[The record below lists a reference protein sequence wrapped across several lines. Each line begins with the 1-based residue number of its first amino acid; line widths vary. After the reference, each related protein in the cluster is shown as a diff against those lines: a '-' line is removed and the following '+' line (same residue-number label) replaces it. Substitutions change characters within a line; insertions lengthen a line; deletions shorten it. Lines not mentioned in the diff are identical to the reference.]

1 MRPFC
6 IASIGSILGIILGLY
21 FSNIALFLCILFG
34 ILVFIIYPKSFKILC
49 YFYICFIFFYSYT
62 HIMESNYE
70 KAIEEYG
77 EKEVTIKA
85 IVVSDAQDKEYKDVY
100 QIKVIE
106 IGNNT
111 EENEINHK
119 EAKQVEKA
127 SFQLLCNIKKEK
139 NKSLILEYGDEI
151 IFKATYEIPS
161 TARNEGGF
169 DYANYLKTKQISGI
183 VTITASD
190 VQIIGKNKVNVIT
203 SKMNQ
208 LKNSMIQKIQD
219 LLPIENE
226 SICIGLLL
234 GDQSLITE
242 EIKESFRQSNLS
254 HMLAIS
260 GSHIAYLLP
269 AVLTFFSIFP
279 LHQRFKKC
287 IGIVFLIF
295 FMLLVGFAPSIVR
308 ACLMSIYIL
317 LAQILYKKADV
328 YQSLGIS
335 TIIILLGNPYA
346 LLDIGFQLSY
356 GGTIGIVLF
365 SKKIFSKSQREQK
378 IIEQNDEQQKTL
390 KVKEAEQRT
399 EKQKNVEQ
407 KNKKQGKQEKLKNT
421 QHGNIKNKE
430 QKLVPKELFH
440 KIKNSIKE
448 MAIVSL
454 AANFIIFPIML
465 YHFNTLSAT
474 FLISNILASPI
485 SAISLIIGLIFI
497 ILLFVCYPLAIL
509 FSYILNPLLT
519 LFIKIAQ
526 WSSKLPLSQILLQTP
541 AIWQIIIYYIILIL
555 IFFRKWDNTI
565 KNTIKNSRTEKTYQF
580 VTKYQKQMILFF
592 ILLLLFPYFL
602 TNLPSNHLTISMI
615 DVGQGDSML
624 IQTPMGKNILIDGGG
639 SELGT
644 FDVGE
649 KTLLPYL
656 LDKNITKIDYML
668 FSHFD
673 SDHCDGLFTILEKL
687 PVKNVIISK
696 QGKSS
701 ENFKQ
706 FLSIIQEKK
715 VNILLVQEGDNIVI
729 DNEISISILFP
740 EADFISENILNNN
753 SIVARLEWKNSSGE
767 AISSILLTGDI
778 EQIAEEKLV
787 EKYQNTNILNATILK
802 VAHHGSKSS
811 SIQPFLELV
820 KPKVALIGVGENNH
834 FGHPNKGV
842 LQRLENLNTII
853 FRTDK
858 NGEINLKIDKNGKI
872 QVKTKCTFPQIN

>member
-21 FSNIALFLCILFG
+21 FSNIAFFLCLGIG
-34 ILVFIIYPKSFKILC
+34 ILIFMFYPKSFKILC
-49 YFYICFIFFYSYT
+49 YFYICLIIFYSYT
-62 HIMESNYE
+62 HILESSY
-70 KAIEEYG
+70 KKTIEQYDQ
-77 EKEVTIKA
+77 KELTIKA
-85 IVVSDAQDKEYKDVY
+85 IVVSDAQNKDYKDVY

-106 IGNNT
+106 IENSSKNT
-111 EENEINHK
+111 
-119 EAKQVEKA
+119 
-127 SFQLLCNIKKEK
+127 FQLLCNIKKEK
-139 NKSLILEYGDEI
+139 NKSLTLEYGDEI
-151 IFKATYEIPS
+151 TFKAIYEIPS

-169 DYANYLKTKQISGI
+169 DYANYLKTKQIAGT
-183 VTITASD
+183 VNITASD
-190 VQIIGKNKVNVIT
+190 VQITGKNRVNVIK

-208 LKNSMIQKIQD
+208 LKNSMIQKIKN
-219 LLPIENE
+219 LLPTENA

-234 GDQSLITE
+234 GDQSFITE

-308 ACLMSIYIL
+308 ACLMSMYIL

-346 LLDIGFQLSY
+346 LLNIGFQLSY

-365 SKKIFSKSQREQK
+365 SKKLCLKRLKEDK
-378 IIEQNDEQQKTL
+378 IVKQSDSIEQNEDLKEKGKKEKKEKKTEPKTKKETIKDVVN
-390 KVKEAEQRT
+390 KV
-399 EKQKNVEQ
+399 
-407 KNKKQGKQEKLKNT
+407 
-421 QHGNIKNKE
+421 
-430 QKLVPKELFH
+430 
-440 KIKNSIKE
+440 KNSIKE

-454 AANFIIFPIML
+454 AANLIIFPIMI

-497 ILLFVCYPLAIL
+497 ILLFVCNPLAIL

-519 LFIKIAQ
+519 LFVKIAQ
-526 WSSKLPLSQILLQTP
+526 WSSKLPLSQILLPTP
-541 AIWQIIIYYIILIL
+541 AIWQITIYYIILFL
-555 IFFRKWDNTI
+555 IFFPKWENTT
-565 KNTIKNSRTEKTYQF
+565 KNTVKNSRTEKTYQF
-580 VTKYQKQMILFF
+580 VIKYQKQIILLF

-602 TNLPSNHLTISMI
+602 TNLPSSHLTISMI

-624 IQTPMGKNILIDGGG
+624 IQTPKGKNILIDGGG

-715 VNILLVQEGDNIVI
+715 VNVLLVQEGDNIVI
-729 DNEISISILFP
+729 DNEISINILFP
-740 EADFISENILNNN
+740 QADFISENILNNN
-753 SIVARLEWKNSSGE
+753 SIVAKLEWKNSSGE
-767 AISSILLTGDI
+767 VISSILLTGDI

-834 FGHPNKGV
+834 FGHPNEGV

-872 QVKTKCTFPQIN
+872 QAKTKLPIR

>member
-21 FSNIALFLCILFG
+21 FSNIAFFLCLGIG
-34 ILVFIIYPKSFKILC
+34 ILIFMFYPKSFKILC
-49 YFYICFIFFYSYT
+49 YFYICLIIFYSYT
-62 HIMESNYE
+62 HILESSY
-70 KAIEEYG
+70 KKTIEQYDQ
-77 EKEVTIKA
+77 KELTIKA
-85 IVVSDAQDKEYKDVY
+85 IVVSDAQNKDYKDVY

-106 IGNNT
+106 IENSSKNT
-111 EENEINHK
+111 
-119 EAKQVEKA
+119 
-127 SFQLLCNIKKEK
+127 FQLLCNIKKEK
-139 NKSLILEYGDEI
+139 NKSLTLEYGDEI
-151 IFKATYEIPS
+151 TFKAIYEIPS

-169 DYANYLKTKQISGI
+169 DYANYLKTKQIAGT
-183 VTITASD
+183 VNITASD
-190 VQIIGKNKVNVIT
+190 VQITGKNRVNVIK

-208 LKNSMIQKIQD
+208 LKNSMIQKIKN
-219 LLPIENE
+219 LLPTENA

-234 GDQSLITE
+234 GDQSFITE

-308 ACLMSIYIL
+308 ACLMSMYIL

-346 LLDIGFQLSY
+346 LLNIGFQLSY

-365 SKKIFSKSQREQK
+365 SKKLCLKRLKEDK
-378 IIEQNDEQQKTL
+378 IVKQSDSIEQNEDLKEKGKKEKKEKKTEPKTKKETIKDVVN
-390 KVKEAEQRT
+390 KV
-399 EKQKNVEQ
+399 
-407 KNKKQGKQEKLKNT
+407 
-421 QHGNIKNKE
+421 
-430 QKLVPKELFH
+430 
-440 KIKNSIKE
+440 KNSIKE

-454 AANFIIFPIML
+454 AANLIIFPIMI

-497 ILLFVCYPLAIL
+497 ILLFVCNPLAIL

-519 LFIKIAQ
+519 LFVKIAQ
-526 WSSKLPLSQILLQTP
+526 WSSKLPLSQILLPTP
-541 AIWQIIIYYIILIL
+541 AIWQITIYYIILFL
-555 IFFRKWDNTI
+555 IFFPKWENTT
-565 KNTIKNSRTEKTYQF
+565 KNTVKNSRTEKTYQF
-580 VTKYQKQMILFF
+580 VIKYQKQIILLF

-602 TNLPSNHLTISMI
+602 TNLPSSHLTISMI

-624 IQTPMGKNILIDGGG
+624 IQTPKGKNILIDGGG

-715 VNILLVQEGDNIVI
+715 VNVLLVQEGDNIVI
-729 DNEISISILFP
+729 DNEISINILFP
-740 EADFISENILNNN
+740 QADFISENILNNN
-753 SIVARLEWKNSSGE
+753 SIVAKLEWKNSSGE
-767 AISSILLTGDI
+767 VISSILLTGDI

-834 FGHPNKGV
+834 FGHPNEGV
-842 LQRLENLNTII
+842 LQRLENLYTII

-872 QVKTKCTFPQIN
+872 QAKTKLPIR

>member
-1 MRPFC
+1 
-6 IASIGSILGIILGLY
+6 
-21 FSNIALFLCILFG
+21 
-34 ILVFIIYPKSFKILC
+34 
-49 YFYICFIFFYSYT
+49 
-62 HIMESNYE
+62 
-70 KAIEEYG
+70 
-77 EKEVTIKA
+77 
-85 IVVSDAQDKEYKDVY
+85 
-100 QIKVIE
+100 
-106 IGNNT
+106 
-111 EENEINHK
+111 
-119 EAKQVEKA
+119 
-127 SFQLLCNIKKEK
+127 
-139 NKSLILEYGDEI
+139 
-151 IFKATYEIPS
+151 
-161 TARNEGGF
+161 
-169 DYANYLKTKQISGI
+169 
-183 VTITASD
+183 
-190 VQIIGKNKVNVIT
+190 
-203 SKMNQ
+203 MNQ

-421 QHGNIKNKE
+421 LDRVLKNKE

-526 WSSKLPLSQILLQTP
+526 WSSKLPLSQILLPTP

-872 QVKTKCTFPQIN
+872 QVKTKLPIR

>member
-1 MRPFC
+1 MGANERKKYMRPFC

-21 FSNIALFLCILFG
+21 FSNIAFFLCLGIG
-34 ILVFIIYPKSFKILC
+34 ILIFMFYPKSFKILC
-49 YFYICFIFFYSYT
+49 YFYICLIIFYSYT
-62 HIMESNYE
+62 HILESSY
-70 KAIEEYG
+70 KKTIEQYDQ
-77 EKEVTIKA
+77 KELTIKA
-85 IVVSDAQDKEYKDVY
+85 IVVSDAQNKDYKDVY

-106 IGNNT
+106 IENSSKNT
-111 EENEINHK
+111 
-119 EAKQVEKA
+119 
-127 SFQLLCNIKKEK
+127 FQLLCNIKKEK
-139 NKSLILEYGDEI
+139 NKSLTLEYGDEI
-151 IFKATYEIPS
+151 TFKAIYEIPS

-169 DYANYLKTKQISGI
+169 DYANYLKTKQIAGT
-183 VTITASD
+183 VNITASD
-190 VQIIGKNKVNVIT
+190 VQITGKNRVNVIK

-208 LKNSMIQKIQD
+208 LKNSMIQKIKN
-219 LLPIENE
+219 LLPTENA

-234 GDQSLITE
+234 GDQSFITE

-308 ACLMSIYIL
+308 ACLMSMYIL

-346 LLDIGFQLSY
+346 LLNIGFQLSY

-365 SKKIFSKSQREQK
+365 SKKLCLKRLKEDK
-378 IIEQNDEQQKTL
+378 IVKQSDSIEQNEDLKEKGKKEKKEKKTEPKTKKETIKDVVN
-390 KVKEAEQRT
+390 KV
-399 EKQKNVEQ
+399 
-407 KNKKQGKQEKLKNT
+407 
-421 QHGNIKNKE
+421 
-430 QKLVPKELFH
+430 
-440 KIKNSIKE
+440 KNSIKE

-454 AANFIIFPIML
+454 AANLIIFPIMI

-497 ILLFVCYPLAIL
+497 ILLFVCNPLAIL

-519 LFIKIAQ
+519 LFVKIAQ
-526 WSSKLPLSQILLQTP
+526 WSSKLPLSQILLPTP
-541 AIWQIIIYYIILIL
+541 AIWQITIYYIILFL
-555 IFFRKWDNTI
+555 IFFPKWENTT
-565 KNTIKNSRTEKTYQF
+565 KNTVKNSRTEKTYQF
-580 VTKYQKQMILFF
+580 VIKYQKQIILLF

-602 TNLPSNHLTISMI
+602 TNLPSSHLTISMI

-624 IQTPMGKNILIDGGG
+624 IQTPKGKNILIDGGG

-715 VNILLVQEGDNIVI
+715 VNVLLVQEGDNIVI
-729 DNEISISILFP
+729 DNEISINILFP
-740 EADFISENILNNN
+740 QADFISENILNNN
-753 SIVARLEWKNSSGE
+753 SIVAKLEWKNSSGE
-767 AISSILLTGDI
+767 VISSILLTGDI

-834 FGHPNKGV
+834 FGHPNEGV
-842 LQRLENLNTII
+842 LQRLENLYTII

-872 QVKTKCTFPQIN
+872 QAKTKLPIR

>member
-1 MRPFC
+1 MGANERKKYMRPFC
-6 IASIGSILGIILGLY
+6 IASVGSILGIILGLY
-21 FSNIALFLCILFG
+21 FSNIAFFLCLGIG
-34 ILVFIIYPKSFKILC
+34 ILIFMFYPKSFKILC
-49 YFYICFIFFYSYT
+49 YFYICLIIFYSYT
-62 HIMESNYE
+62 HILESSY
-70 KAIEEYG
+70 KKTIEQYDQ
-77 EKEVTIKA
+77 KEVTIKA
-85 IVVSDAQDKEYKDVY
+85 IVVSDAQNKDYKDVY

-106 IGNNT
+106 IENSSKNT
-111 EENEINHK
+111 
-119 EAKQVEKA
+119 
-127 SFQLLCNIKKEK
+127 FQLLCNIKKEK
-139 NKSLILEYGDEI
+139 NKSLTLEYGDEI
-151 IFKATYEIPS
+151 TFKAIYEIPS
-161 TARNEGGF
+161 TTRNEGGF
-169 DYANYLKTKQISGI
+169 DYANYLKTKQIAGT
-183 VTITASD
+183 VTIKASD
-190 VQIIGKNKVNVIT
+190 VQVTGKNRVNVIT
-203 SKMNQ
+203 RKMNE
-208 LKNSMIQKIQD
+208 LKNIMIQKIKN
-219 LLPIENE
+219 LLPTENT

-234 GDQSLITE
+234 GDQSFITE

-308 ACLMSIYIL
+308 ACLMSMYIL

-365 SKKIFSKSQREQK
+365 SKKLCLKRLKEDK
-378 IIEQNDEQQKTL
+378 IVKQSDSIEQNEDLKEKGKKEKKIEPKTKKETIKDVVN
-390 KVKEAEQRT
+390 KV
-399 EKQKNVEQ
+399 
-407 KNKKQGKQEKLKNT
+407 
-421 QHGNIKNKE
+421 
-430 QKLVPKELFH
+430 
-440 KIKNSIKE
+440 KNSIKE

-454 AANFIIFPIML
+454 AANFIIFPIMI

-497 ILLFVCYPLAIL
+497 ILLFVCNPLAIL

-519 LFIKIAQ
+519 LFAKIAQ
-526 WSSKLPLSQILLQTP
+526 WSSNLPLSQILLPTP
-541 AIWQIIIYYIILIL
+541 AIWQITIYYIILFL
-555 IFFRKWDNTI
+555 IFFPKWENTT
-565 KNTIKNSRTEKTYQF
+565 KNAFKNSRTEKTYQF
-580 VTKYQKQMILFF
+580 VIKYQKQIILLF

-602 TNLPSNHLTISMI
+602 TNLPSSHLTISMI

-624 IQTPMGKNILIDGGG
+624 IQTPKGKNILIDGGG

-715 VNILLVQEGDNIVI
+715 VNVLLVQEGDNIVI
-729 DNEISISILFP
+729 DNEISINILFP
-740 EADFISENILNNN
+740 QADFISENILNNN
-753 SIVARLEWKNSSGE
+753 SIVAKLEWENSSGE
-767 AISSILLTGDI
+767 VISSILLTGDI

-787 EKYQNTNILNATILK
+787 EKYQNTNILNASILK

-834 FGHPNKGV
+834 FGHPNEGV

-872 QVKTKCTFPQIN
+872 QAKTKLPIR